1 MRRAGEDVWREQ
13 AGEPLLKRC
22 TAPPARRGAEE
33 QQLEQALT
41 NDKFGSS
48 IPATVVNLLKN
59 IVGAGLLNVC
69 VAFKHASLLGG
80 LVVMIFSSFVCT
92 SGFLLLGYA
101 CSKTRAKTFRELFRY
116 TVGDRYEKVVDITL
130 FFHCFFSC
138 VGYVTLI
145 GDFATKVCSGLAPG
159 SLFARRRDAPVCV
172 IAVFVLFPLSRL
184 RNLDKLKYTS
194 AMGLAVTALA
204 CGYVFYDC
212 VAGSEHDGV
221 STLRENYAYLRL
233 DIFKAIA
240 LFNGSFSAHY
250 NAPTYY
256 TELRHRS
263 FKRFAQAT
271 LWAFGIATALFTTFG
286 IAGFARFGNQTMGN
300 VLKSYSADNPMVQ
313 VSWLCMMV
321 STIFVFPHA
330 FLRMRSSWTA
340 LVNKP
345 KGLHAQSPIPV
356 TTIALLAMCVY
367 LGVAFDDIA
376 VIKMIKGATLGVSV
390 MFIFPGLVTL
400 GLPPDAVGTG
410 NRAQLLRTL
419 SVLLIITGV
428 VQGALALMVH
438 YNIL

>member
-1 MRRAGEDVWREQ
+1 M
-13 AGEPLLKRC
+13 
-22 TAPPARRGAEE
+22 
-33 QQLEQALT
+33 EQALT
-41 NDKFGSS
+41 NDNFGSS

-80 LVVMIFSSFVCT
+80 VVVMIFSSFICT

-101 CSKTRAKTFRELFRY
+101 CSQTGAKTFRELFRF
-116 TVGDRYEKVVDITL
+116 TVGDRYDKVVDVTL

-145 GDFATKVCSGLAPG
+145 GDFATKSCSGFAPD
-159 SLFARRRDAPVCV
+159 SIFARRRDVPVCIV
-172 IAVFVLFPLSRL
+172 AVFVLFPLSRL
-184 RNLDKLKYTS
+184 RSLDKLKYTS

-204 CGYVFYDC
+204 CSYVFYDC
-212 VAGSEHDGV
+212 IAGEHNSA
-221 STLRENYAYLRL
+221 STLHDHYAYLRP
-233 DIFKAIA
+233 DIFKALA

-263 FKRFAQAT
+263 FKRFAQVT
-271 LWAFGIATALFTTFG
+271 LWAFGIATALFTAFG
-286 IAGFARFGNQTMGN
+286 IAGFARFGDETLGN
-300 VLKSYSADNPMVQ
+300 VLKSYDADDPMVQ

-356 TTIALLAMCVY
+356 TTIALLASCVY

-400 GLPPDAVGTG
+400 GLPSVAAGIS
-410 NRAQLLRTL
+410 NQAKLLKKM

-428 VQGALALMVH
+428 VQGVLALMVH
-438 YNIL
+438 YRIF